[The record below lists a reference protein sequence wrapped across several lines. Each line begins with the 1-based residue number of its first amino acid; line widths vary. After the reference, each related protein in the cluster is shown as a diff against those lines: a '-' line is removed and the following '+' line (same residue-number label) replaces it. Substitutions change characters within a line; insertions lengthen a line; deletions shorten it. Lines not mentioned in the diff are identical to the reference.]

1 MQQDQTLEIVE
12 NTYAEEEGEFSFEIE
27 ELDSQHAA
35 MMLLTLEPPYTHAN
49 F

>member
-1 MQQDQTLEIVE
+1 MQQDQTIEIVE
-12 NTYAEEEGEFSFEIE
+12 NTYAEDEGEFSFEIE

-35 MMLLTLEPPYTHAN
+35 MMLLTLEPPLNHSN